1 MNFNSWNVFWRW
13 CFASLAT
20 LIVFGNNL
28 TIWIFLEQRRRKRAS
43 FLLISLSFAD
53 LLVGLFSIPLLITAY
68 ETSSVAIRKI
78 FFLVDVFT
86 ALASI
91 YTLGV
96 ISLERMSAVAWPH
109 HHRTLKLRAYTFA
122 VATPWIMA
130 AIFAVLFLTL
140 DNILGLLIVCPTA
153 PLLVMCSAYH
163 VIWKKQRSSI
173 GNQNHFG
180 LREAR
185 LTKTLFLIVGASL
198 FAWLPFQILNVLTYL
213 GVTAIFPHLQ
223 LTVLLVR
230 LLQFSNSLVN
240 VVIYPFRMPEFRNT
254 LWRILRCYRRFSSRV
269 HPLAGSGSVISLLRL
284 TNFMFSSQNP
294 SQDSPV

>member
-1 MNFNSWNVFWRW
+1 
-13 CFASLAT
+13 
-20 LIVFGNNL
+20 
-28 TIWIFLEQRRRKRAS
+28 
-43 FLLISLSFAD
+43 
-53 LLVGLFSIPLLITAY
+53 
-68 ETSSVAIRKI
+68 
-78 FFLVDVFT
+78 
-86 ALASI
+86 
-91 YTLGV
+91 
-96 ISLERMSAVAWPH
+96 
-109 HHRTLKLRAYTFA
+109 
-122 VATPWIMA
+122 MA

-140 DNILGLLIVCPTA
+140 DNILGLLIVCPAA
-153 PLLVMCSAYH
+153 PLLVMCIAYH

-185 LTKTLFLIVGASL
+185 LTKTLFLIAGASL

-240 VVIYPFRMPEFRNT
+240 VVIYPFRMPEVRNT

-294 SQDSPV
+294 NQDSPVWFLFLNL